1 MLHRGV
7 LDRERVPDRCNGLNV
22 RRMAVLWTCRAPALG
37 RHMRCEL
44 LRNALFDFTPIITAT
59 ACQQSNYVERY
70 SRYKTRKKR
79 VRGACGSADRVRA
92 GGRDQRGAGSLTCQ

>member
-7 LDRERVPDRCNGLNV
+7 LDRERVPDRCNGLNA
-22 RRMAVLWTCRAPALG
+22 RRMAVVWTCRAPSLG
-37 RHMRCEL
+37 RHMRREL

-70 SRYKTRKKR
+70 SRFSMIKGKFGDA
-79 VRGACGSADRVRA
+79 VRSKSDIGQLNEVLCKV
-92 GGRDQRGAGSLTCQ
+92 LC